1 MQLLESMFDQG
12 DACKSHISTQLTL
25 DLIITPSASPNP
37 SKEELQLRMIHRRLN
52 LSPLFVSSLSLIAH
66 VAAGSVQCDDLA
78 SVLISEDILVT
89 ATPQVIGT
97 V

>member
-1 MQLLESMFDQG
+1 
-12 DACKSHISTQLTL
+12 
-25 DLIITPSASPNP
+25 
-37 SKEELQLRMIHRRLN
+37 MIHRRLN